1 MGMVSASAHHLS
13 NERQKV
19 MTDKAIVVDALRRMI
34 LDVDVYTHDRS
45 AALDELV
52 SIKMQEAREESRVT
66 TSDLWLNNMNA
77 FRTHRAQNHRIAT
90 IKEVRKVFN
99 CGLMEALII
108 VKGIE
113 SHDNILSTK
122 CPAIER

>member
-1 MGMVSASAHHLS
+1 
-13 NERQKV
+13 
-19 MTDKAIVVDALRRMI
+19 MTDKAIVIDALRRMI
-34 LDVDVYTHDRS
+34 LDDNVYTHDRS

-66 TSDLWLNNMNA
+66 TSELWCNNMNV
-77 FRTHRAQNHRIAT
+77 FREHRRNNHRIAT

-113 SHDNILSTK
+113 SHDNILT
-122 CPAIER
+122 